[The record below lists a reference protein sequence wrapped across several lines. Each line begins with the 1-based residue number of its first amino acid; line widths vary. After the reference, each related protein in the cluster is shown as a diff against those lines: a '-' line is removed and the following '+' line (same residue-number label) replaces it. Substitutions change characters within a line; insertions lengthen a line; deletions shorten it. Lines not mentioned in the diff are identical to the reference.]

1 MHGQTIIEF
10 VRLLLSRVPR
20 LRFAV
25 ALFTYVLAF
34 VGWLVLRPFD
44 AETFESV
51 ENVAGALAPSI
62 AGILLLRAALPVPN
76 PARRPWIL
84 LALGCLSWAVG
95 DFIWSYYDIALGR
108 ETPFPSAAD
117 AAYLGAYPLLFAG
130 ILALS
135 SPRRLAI
142 RLRTSLDALAL
153 VGAAGTILS
162 VILIGP
168 IFHDSEAS
176 LLEKIL
182 SAAYPL
188 FDLMLLYGLILAI
201 PRARDPLATAVLKLF
216 TLGAF
221 AILVTDVL
229 FAYGSLNDT
238 YSGTSLIDIGWV
250 IGFGLLGYAA
260 TLQREWRPSY
270 SREARMGPS
279 WRSLMPLALLPLLVA
294 FIVLERPGAGAEI
307 PTGIFAFAFAACV
320 AARQTL
326 NFQDALT
333 LNQRLRTAYESVWKA
348 RAQLNQQNEQLAQ
361 DLEDEHE
368 RATIDPLTGILNRAG
383 IVGELDEIL
392 ASVGSGG
399 KACAVGVADIDH
411 LKYVNDHFGHAAG
424 DELIRRVVWALQAGD
439 AIVGRI
445 GGDEFLIILA
455 ATDEFSIRLYQRE
468 VRTRLTAESGSTAL
482 SDLIGGVSMGFA
494 VSPEEGSALGDLL
507 HLADARMYVEK
518 VAARTAAA

>member
-153 VGAAGTILS
+153 VGAA
-162 VILIGP
+162 
-168 IFHDSEAS
+168 
-176 LLEKIL
+176 
-182 SAAYPL
+182 
-188 FDLMLLYGLILAI
+188 
-201 PRARDPLATAVLKLF
+201 
-216 TLGAF
+216 
-221 AILVTDVL
+221 
-229 FAYGSLNDT
+229 
-238 YSGTSLIDIGWV
+238 
-250 IGFGLLGYAA
+250 
-260 TLQREWRPSY
+260 
-270 SREARMGPS
+270 
-279 WRSLMPLALLPLLVA
+279 
-294 FIVLERPGAGAEI
+294 
-307 PTGIFAFAFAACV
+307 
-320 AARQTL
+320 
-326 NFQDALT
+326 
-333 LNQRLRTAYESVWKA
+333 
-348 RAQLNQQNEQLAQ
+348 
-361 DLEDEHE
+361 
-368 RATIDPLTGILNRAG
+368 
-383 IVGELDEIL
+383 
-392 ASVGSGG
+392 
-399 KACAVGVADIDH
+399 
-411 LKYVNDHFGHAAG
+411 
-424 DELIRRVVWALQAGD
+424 
-439 AIVGRI
+439 
-445 GGDEFLIILA
+445 
-455 ATDEFSIRLYQRE
+455 
-468 VRTRLTAESGSTAL
+468 
-482 SDLIGGVSMGFA
+482 
-494 VSPEEGSALGDLL
+494 
-507 HLADARMYVEK
+507 
-518 VAARTAAA
+518 